1 MRTIHVLATLVLLLV
16 VAGCKTNSA
25 TGRSQ
30 LIGLSIEREIALGAE
45 AQPQFLGQN
54 GGEIPS
60 TEILNYV
67 RGIGA
72 QLASTVEP
80 EYRDLPWEFHV
91 IDSAQINAFA
101 LPGGKVFFSR
111 GLMEQMSNEAQLA
124 AVLGH
129 EVGHVTGRHIS
140 EKVGQSTAA
149 AVGVAI
155 LGGAASI
162 SDNDYLKVL
171 GVGAQ
176 AGSGLYLLKFG
187 RDQESEADAL
197 GTRYMAANG
206 WNPVGMLQVMEI
218 LGKASKGNQNWE
230 ILATHPHP
238 ETRFARVEQI
248 IKEDYPNYNDPSAYT
263 FNQDRFQS
271 IVVANLKRLGPPK
284 HGTRQS
290 ANPAMQIPANA
301 IVCNCYDKASLA
313 LRHLPSVAKS
323 HITPAN
329 PRLAA
334 AFAQMKQIAASK

>member
-1 MRTIHVLATLVLLLV
+1 MRTIHCLATFVLLLA
-16 VAGCKTNSA
+16 VAGCQTNSA
-25 TGRSQ
+25 TGRNQ

-45 AQPQFLGQN
+45 AEPQFLGQN

-60 TEILNYV
+60 DEILNYV

-111 GLMEQMSNEAQLA
+111 GLMAQMTNEAQLA

-140 EKVGQSTAA
+140 EKVGQSNVVAGIA
-149 AVGVAI
+149 GV
-155 LGGAASI
+155 LGAAASI
-162 SDNDYLKVL
+162 SDNDYLQVL

-187 RDQESEADAL
+187 RDQESEADSL

-206 WNPVGMLQVMEI
+206 WNPIGMLQVMEI
-218 LGKASKGNQNWE
+218 LGNASKGNKNWE

-238 ETRFARVEQI
+238 ETRYARVEQI
-248 IKEDYPNYNDPSAYT
+248 IKENYPNYNDPAAYRL
-263 FNQDRFQS
+263 NEDRFRS

-284 HGTRQS
+284 HGTAKADATQV
-290 ANPAMQIPANA
+290 PANA

-313 LRHLPSVAKS
+313 MGHVPTTDVS
-323 HITPAN
+323 HNMPTN
-329 PRLAA
+329 PKLAA
-334 AFAQMKQIAASK
+334 AFAQMKQIAASR